1 MPYNTQQLLAIQHR
15 GTPLMIEAGAGTGKT
30 TTIIGRV
37 VSILEDGVPP
47 KQICMMTFT
56 NKAAKSMQRKIIAK
70 TPRGKQITVGTF
82 HGIALQLL
90 YKASALIGQPADYKV
105 FGTYETEKLW
115 KRAISL
121 TLSEEQYDIIAT
133 NKLQKPSI
141 YESLYSRMKSGLMG
155 IEQLYKALPKAKLIN
170 MYLGEGVLERIFA
183 EYETQKRTNK
193 GVDFNDILEEFLRI
207 LNNKQALAY
216 VRRRFSYY
224 FIDEYQDTSKIQA
237 AILHKMLGDNPNITV
252 VGDPNQSI
260 YSFLSANI
268 HNMLDFTAEYPTASV
283 IKLNENY
290 RSTDAILDVTN
301 QILQNKETVH
311 NPLHSGRI
319 KQTLKQPVFHSY
331 TNEREEAAA
340 IVRSVKY
347 WLSKGIPAN
356 EIAILSRFSR
366 STTTV
371 ERELLQNAVPFA
383 KYGGVAFQ
391 DKFHVRKFI
400 ALMELAMDKRNY
412 LAWEE
417 ILPLAPYIGEE
428 LTTRV
433 ITEMQT
439 DALWN
444 WQLLPCTGLGNG
456 KRGQSLR
463 QLWDMLAD
471 FQALENAAFSAQDF
485 LTLVYQVFEKVY
497 SWYAQNLG
505 KLKHIGDDKQNEEE
519 EESDQGKSN
528 EEILKEHLEEI
539 KGFVEYLLSSR
550 SGDLKSILG
559 QFRLDSSG
567 MEDKED
573 QDKVIVSTIHSAK
586 GLEWENVIILGL
598 EDGLLPPIP
607 RNYGKGKY
615 TATENPYTEEEERL
629 FYVAATRAKNEL
641 HMTLCNYRMGF
652 PQTPSPFI
660 RKFFEADIS
669 KLLSDTK
676 KYEKLDFH
684 THRLFIKI

>member
-1 MPYNTQQLLAIQHR
+1 MPYNQQQLLAINHR

-37 VSILEDGVPP
+37 VSILEEGIPP
-47 KQICMMTFT
+47 NQICMMTFT
-56 NKAAKSMQRKIIAK
+56 NKAAKSMQKKIIAK

-90 YKASALIGQPADYKV
+90 FKASALVGQPANYKV

-121 TLSEEQYDIIAT
+121 TLSDEQYEIISN
-133 NKLQKPSI
+133 NKLHKPAI
-141 YESLYSRMKSGLMG
+141 YDSLYSRMKSGLMD
-155 IEQLYKALPKAKLIN
+155 IAQLYKVLPKAQLVN
-170 MYLGEGVLERIFA
+170 MYLGEGTLERIFS
-183 EYETQKRTNK
+183 EYEAQKRANK
-193 GVDFNDILEEFLRI
+193 GVDFNDILEEFYTL
-207 LNNKQALAY
+207 LDNKSALAY

-237 AILHKMLGDNPNITV
+237 AILHKMLGDNPNVTV

-268 HNMLDFTAEYPTASV
+268 HNMLDFTQEYPGATV

-290 RSTDAILDVTN
+290 RSTDAILGVTN

-319 KQTLKQPVFHSY
+319 QQTLKQPVFHNY

-347 WLSKGIPAN
+347 WISKGIPAN
-356 EIAILSRFSR
+356 EIAVLSRFSR
-366 STTTV
+366 TTGAV
-371 ERELLQNAVPFA
+371 EQELLQNAIPFA

-433 ITEMQT
+433 ISEMQT
-439 DALWN
+439 DTLWN

-456 KRGQSLR
+456 KRGQALR
-463 QLWDMLAD
+463 QLWDMLSD
-471 FQALENAAFSAQDF
+471 FQALENAAISAQDF
-485 LTLVYQVFEKVY
+485 LHLVRGVFEKVY
-497 SWYAQNLG
+497 TWYVQNLG
-505 KLKHIGDDKQNEEE
+505 QLKQSKDAKIGDDE
-519 EESDQGKSN
+519 EESQGKST
-528 EEILKEHLEEI
+528 EEILQEHLKEI
-539 KGFVEYLLSSR
+539 QGFVEYLLSSR
-550 SGDLKSILG
+550 TGDLKAILG
-559 QFRLDSSG
+559 AFRLDSSG
-567 MEDKED
+567 METQDD
-573 QDKVIVSTIHSAK
+573 DKVVVSTIHSAK
-586 GLEWENVIILGL
+586 GLEWENVFIIGL

-607 RNYGKGKY
+607 RNYGQGKY
-615 TATENPYTEEEERL
+615 KATENPYTEEEERL

-660 RKFFEADIS
+660 RKFFDADIT

-676 KYEKLDFH
+676 KYEKLNFN